1 MKAKVIKEFP
11 GLADGTT
18 VVRTFA
24 EGEIISGE
32 LANVAVREKWAEEV
46 SDKQAAKADATEDLH
61 KKTVAE
67 LKEIAESRK
76 IDLGDATKK
85 DDIIAAIEL
94 AGEAK
99 A

>member
-1 MKAKVIKEFP
+1 MKAKVTKEFP
-11 GLADGTT
+11 GLVDGAA
-18 VVRTFA
+18 VVRTIK

-32 LANVAVREKWAEEV
+32 LAKVAVREKWAEEI
-46 SDKQAAKADATEDLH
+46 SGKQAAKGDASDDLH

-67 LKEIAESRK
+67 LKEIAEQRK